1 MVLSTSIGALAQ
13 LGARHTGS
21 VEVTGSNPVCSID
34 ESTWNRDFSVYTNYE
49 TCEWLRPFAF
59 VVYGKMYRF
68 ALCEAVPLITWH
80 GKLQHGWERFTT
92 ILPSRH
98 S

>member
-1 MVLSTSIGALAQ
+1 MVLSTSVGALAQ

-21 VEVTGSNPVCSID
+21 VEVTGSNPVCSIV

-68 ALCEAVPLITWH
+68 ALCEAAPLI
-80 GKLQHGWERFTT
+80 
-92 ILPSRH
+92 I
-98 S
+98 

>member
-1 MVLSTSIGALAQ
+1 MLKKYVNTLFLSLEMRIWS
-13 LGARHTGS
+13 
-21 VEVTGSNPVCSID
+21 TGSNPVCSIV

-68 ALCEAVPLITWH
+68 ALCEAAPLIIWH
-80 GKLQHGWERFTT
+80 GKLQHGWGRFTT

>member
-1 MVLSTSIGALAQ
+1 MVLSTSVGALAQ

-21 VEVTGSNPVCSID
+21 VEVTGSNPVCSIE

-59 VVYGKMYRF
+59 VVYWKMYRF
-68 ALCEAVPLITWH
+68 ALCEAVDYLAW
-80 GKLQHGWERFTT
+80 GVTT
-92 ILPSRH
+92 RLGEIYNHTPQSP
-98 S
+98 

>member
-1 MVLSTSIGALAQ
+1 MLKKYVNTLFLSLEMRIWS
-13 LGARHTGS
+13 
-21 VEVTGSNPVCSID
+21 TGSNPVCSIE

-68 ALCEAVPLITWH
+68 ALCEAVDYLAW
-80 GKLQHGWERFTT
+80 GVTT
-92 ILPSRH
+92 RLGEIYNHTPQSP
-98 S
+98 